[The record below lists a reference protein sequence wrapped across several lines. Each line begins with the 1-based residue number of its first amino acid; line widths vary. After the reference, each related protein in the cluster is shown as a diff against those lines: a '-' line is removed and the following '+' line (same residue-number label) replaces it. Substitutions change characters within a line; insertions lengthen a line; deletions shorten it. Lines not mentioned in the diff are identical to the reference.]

1 MEFSGKSCIRQNF
14 GFSGSLLEI
23 PGTPGGVL
31 IFRDF
36 PGKNGRVGQ
45 YATILDWIGNVQQSD
60 SYSMG
65 SHELVCQRA
74 FSWSFSASP
83 SPKEALSEI
92 WPMD

>member
-45 YATILDWIGNVQQSD
+45 YAPQLPDD
-60 SYSMG
+60 HLE
-65 SHELVCQRA
+65 HETQL
-74 FSWSFSASP
+74 
-83 SPKEALSEI
+83 
-92 WPMD
+92 

>member
-1 MEFSGKSCIRQNF
+1 MELSGKSCIRQNF

-45 YATILDWIGNVQQSD
+45 YGVS
-60 SYSMG
+60 
-65 SHELVCQRA
+65 VCVRA
-74 FSWSFSASP
+74 PVRAR
-83 SPKEALSEI
+83 ECVCAHARERQTLLLLCVGVHARVCARARA
-92 WPMD
+92 

>member
-45 YATILDWIGNVQQSD
+45 YGVFPHQLLYGMEDG
-60 SYSMG
+60 
-65 SHELVCQRA
+65 ELVSVDA
-74 FSWSFSASP
+74 MPAVAASGGG
-83 SPKEALSEI
+83 S
-92 WPMD
+92 